1 VTALST
7 TPYRQRPERAVQV
20 AAGVGA
26 AAIVTAF
33 AVTPALSTSGPTL
46 CPMRL
51 ITGLPCPGC
60 GLTRSWTAAA
70 HGHFADAFSYNL
82 FGPISLI
89 AVAAFVGAVAVLQ
102 LRRRPTTP
110 VVRFL
115 RHRLV
120 AAVVALWILYALAR
134 AIDGIA
140 GSGIFPDVA

>member
-1 VTALST
+1 MTVLST
-7 TPYRQRPERAVQV
+7 TPYRPRPERAVRV
-20 AAGVGA
+20 GAGVGA

-89 AVAAFVGAVAVLQ
+89 AVAAFVVAVAALA
-102 LRRRPTTP
+102 LRGRPMAGVVRALRHP
-110 VVRFL
+110 VVIA
-115 RHRLV
+115 LV
-120 AAVVALWILYALAR
+120 AIWVLY
-134 AIDGIA
+134 GIA
-140 GSGIFPDVA
+140 RVVDQLAGTGIFPDIA

>member
-1 VTALST
+1 M
-7 TPYRQRPERAVQV
+7 PHQRRPERSVRV

-70 HGHFADAFSYNL
+70 HGHVADAFSYNL

-89 AVAAFVGAVAVLQ
+89 AVTAFVIAVAVLQ
-102 LRRRPTTP
+102 ARHRPMTAVVRVLQNP
-110 VVRFL
+110 VVIA
-115 RHRLV
+115 LV
-120 AAVVALWILYALAR
+120 AIWVLY
-134 AIDGIA
+134 GIA
-140 GSGIFPDVA
+140 RVVDQIAGTGIFPDIA